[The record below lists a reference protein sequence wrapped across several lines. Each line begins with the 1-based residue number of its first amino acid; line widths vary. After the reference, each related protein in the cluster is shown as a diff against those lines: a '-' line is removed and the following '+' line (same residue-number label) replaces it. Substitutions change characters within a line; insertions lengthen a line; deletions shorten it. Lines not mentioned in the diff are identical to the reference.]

1 LEYFR
6 KTGPGWQSRIN
17 EALRKAAG
25 LQRARRP
32 TKRKGAANERR
43 ISALAMRQS
52 HSGID
57 SRQAIKAAFFPL
69 LRPKYSLF
77 RAKNTPVP
85 RKTGR
90 LAATI
95 WNS

>member
-1 LEYFR
+1 
-6 KTGPGWQSRIN
+6 
-17 EALRKAAG
+17 
-25 LQRARRP
+25 
-32 TKRKGAANERR
+32 
-43 ISALAMRQS
+43 MRQS